1 MPYLMAFAAG
11 AMLFVVF
18 SELNADEKNDG
29 PKLAVGAIAGM
40 AVAATPKAQKLIGEA
55 KRKVAEK
62 AGQMKSDGCGC
73 GCGMNE

>member
-1 MPYLMAFAAG
+1 MKDLMIG
-11 AMLFVVF
+11 
-18 SELNADEKNDG
+18 
-29 PKLAVGAIAGM
+29 LAVGAIAGM
-40 AVAATPKAQKLIGEA
+40 AVAATPKAQKLIGEE

>member
-1 MPYLMAFAAG
+1 MKDLMIG
-11 AMLFVVF
+11 
-18 SELNADEKNDG
+18 
-29 PKLAVGAIAGM
+29 LAVGAIAGM
-40 AVAATPKAQKLIGEA
+40 AVAATAKAQKLIGEA